1 MGLETG
7 ITLLEQIF
15 LFTSFVNQYWIGQ
28 IVVIFATMAL
38 ITRKLGDWKT
48 LALPV
53 MVGWKYFGMQIP
65 WVFYVIGILVF
76 VIDVMSM
83 KAIEGALG
91 AVRDNLGMVGDYFA
105 NRSSYKGKGRLK
117 RDARRMDIR
126 EEIKRLQEKRDP
138 ELKRK
143 RDIFK
148 RLEDATYERSIKQKY
163 FPKLWEE
170 EQKKKSSKPKTEYI
184 E

>member
-1 MGLETG
+1 
-7 ITLLEQIF
+7 
-15 LFTSFVNQYWIGQ
+15 
-28 IVVIFATMAL
+28 
-38 ITRKLGDWKT
+38 
-48 LALPV
+48 
-53 MVGWKYFGMQIP
+53 
-65 WVFYVIGILVF
+65 
-76 VIDVMSM
+76 
-83 KAIEGALG
+83 
-91 AVRDNLGMVGDYFA
+91 
-105 NRSSYKGKGRLK
+105 
-117 RDARRMDIR
+117 MDIR

>member
-83 KAIEGALG
+83 KAVEGVLG

-105 NRSSYKGKGRLK
+105 NRS
-117 RDARRMDIR
+117 
-126 EEIKRLQEKRDP
+126 
-138 ELKRK
+138 
-143 RDIFK
+143 
-148 RLEDATYERSIKQKY
+148 T
-163 FPKLWEE
+163 
-170 EQKKKSSKPKTEYI
+170 
-184 E
+184 